1 MVALTDTPF
10 AVMVLLL
17 EAARHPG
24 EPDWMKP
31 GR

>member
-1 MVALTDTPF
+1 VF

-17 EAARHPG
+17 EGARHPG
-24 EPDWMKP
+24 EPDWTKP